1 VRAGSMPTVI
11 AKTATIFNQ
20 KVALIAS
27 AKRCGFRNN
36 AAMDDVNAEWIRAHL
51 TGRHGEQA
59 ELAEFVGITPDKLT
73 KILAGTRRVQASEV
87 PRVIAFFQ
95 RQAVVASM
103 PNEPTPTLVPVY
115 SVEAS
120 AGPGRIVDLE
130 EHVAN
135 LAFSPRYLAEMT
147 AARGRDLAAI
157 RVRGDSMEPT
167 LLDDDM
173 VVIDRTKT
181 SLDYDGLFVLRF
193 GEALHCKR
201 VGRGRS
207 RATVQ
212 VISDNRIYPPVE
224 MDRSE
229 IEVVGK
235 VLWYGRKV

>member
-1 VRAGSMPTVI
+1 ME
-11 AKTATIFNQ
+11 
-20 KVALIAS
+20 
-27 AKRCGFRNN
+27 
-36 AAMDDVNAEWIRAHL
+36 DVNAEWIKARL
-51 TGRHGEQA
+51 TGRRGEQA
-59 ELAEFVGITPDKLT
+59 ELADFVGITPDKLT
-73 KILAGTRRVQASEV
+73 KILAGARRVQASEV
-87 PRVIAFFQ
+87 PRVVAFFQ
-95 RQAVVASM
+95 RRPAIEKEDGDPA
-103 PNEPTPTLVPVY
+103 PTLVPVY
-115 SVEAS
+115 NVEAS

-130 EHVAN
+130 EHIAN

-167 LLDDDM
+167 LLDDDI
-173 VVIDRTKT
+173 VLIDRTKT

>member
-1 VRAGSMPTVI
+1 MVDEPEIPRRLKAIRERAHLSVRDMASRVGMSTSGYAHYESPSRFKAQYLPMEM
-11 AKTATIFNQ
+11 AQ
-20 KVALIAS
+20 KVASVFA
-27 AKRCGFRNN
+27 GN
-36 AAMDDVNAEWIRAHL
+36 DDVV
-51 TGRHGEQA
+51 A
-59 ELAEFVGITPDKLT
+59 ELME
-73 KILAGTRRVQASEV
+73 LAGQPVREGSDKDEYQS
-87 PRVIAFFQ
+87 Q
-95 RQAVVASM
+95 RQSVPAA
-103 PNEPTPTLVPVY
+103 LVPVY
-115 SVEAS
+115 NVEVS

-173 VVIDRTKT
+173 VMIDRTKT

-207 RATVQ
+207 RTTVQ

>member
-1 VRAGSMPTVI
+1 
-11 AKTATIFNQ
+11 
-20 KVALIAS
+20 
-27 AKRCGFRNN
+27 
-36 AAMDDVNAEWIRAHL
+36 MDDVNAEWIKAHL

-87 PRVIAFFQ
+87 PRVVAFFR
-95 RQAVVASM
+95 RQGPIDVA
-103 PNEPTPTLVPVY
+103 PGEPVPALVPVY
-115 SVEAS
+115 NVEAS
-120 AGPGRIVDLE
+120 AGPGRIVDIE

-135 LAFSPRYLAEMT
+135 LAFSARYLAEMT
-147 AARGRDLAAI
+147 SARGRDLAAI

-173 VVIDRTKT
+173 VLIDRTKT
-181 SLDYDGLFVLRF
+181 SLDYDGMFVLRF
-193 GEALHCKR
+193 GEALHVKR
-201 VGRGRS
+201 VGRGRT
-207 RATVQ
+207 RTTVQ

-224 MDRSE
+224 MDRAE

>member
-1 VRAGSMPTVI
+1 MQDADMI
-11 AKTATIFNQ
+11 
-20 KVALIAS
+20 
-27 AKRCGFRNN
+27 
-36 AAMDDVNAEWIRAHL
+36 DEAEIPSRLKAIRERAHL
-51 TGRHGEQA
+51 SVRDMASRVGMSTSGYAHYESPSRFKAQYLPMEMAHKLASVFAGNEDVVA
-59 ELAEFVGITPDKLT
+59 ELMELAGQPGGEGPDKE
-73 KILAGTRRVQASEV
+73 SDH
-87 PRVIAFFQ
+87 PQ
-95 RQAVVASM
+95 RHSV
-103 PNEPTPTLVPVY
+103 TPALVPVY
-115 SVEAS
+115 NVEAS

-173 VVIDRTKT
+173 VMIDRMKT

>member
-1 VRAGSMPTVI
+1 MQYAHMTNGVEIPGRLKAIRERANLSVRELASRVGMSSSGYAHYETPSRFKGQYLPMDMALRLAGV
-11 AKTATIFNQ
+11 F
-20 KVALIAS
+20 S
-27 AKRCGFRNN
+27 ANE
-36 AAMDDVNAEWIRAHL
+36 DVV
-51 TGRHGEQA
+51 A
-59 ELAEFVGITPDKLT
+59 ELME
-73 KILAGTRRVQASEV
+73 LAGQGGPETDPDGAKKAAGGATG
-87 PRVIAFFQ
+87 PA
-95 RQAVVASM
+95 
-103 PNEPTPTLVPVY
+103 LVPVY

-120 AGPGRIVDLE
+120 AGSGRVVDLE
-130 EHVAN
+130 EHIAN

-173 VVIDRTKT
+173 VLIDRTKT

-193 GEALHCKR
+193 GEALHVKR

-212 VISDNRIYPPVE
+212 VISDNRIYPAVE
-224 MDRSE
+224 MERTE

>member
-1 VRAGSMPTVI
+1 MQDADMI
-11 AKTATIFNQ
+11 
-20 KVALIAS
+20 
-27 AKRCGFRNN
+27 
-36 AAMDDVNAEWIRAHL
+36 DEAEIPARLKAIRERAHL
-51 TGRHGEQA
+51 SVRDMASRVGMSTSGYAHYESPTRFKAHYLPMEMALKLASVFAGNDEVVA
-59 ELAEFVGITPDKLT
+59 ELME
-73 KILAGTRRVQASEV
+73 LAGQPGGEGQSADSEQV
-87 PRVIAFFQ
+87 SRHAPAP
-95 RQAVVASM
+95 A
-103 PNEPTPTLVPVY
+103 LVPVY
-115 SVEAS
+115 NVEAS

-130 EHVAN
+130 EHIAN

-147 AARGRDLAAI
+147 DARGRDLAAI

-167 LLDDDM
+167 LLDNDM
-173 VVIDRTKT
+173 VLIDRTKT
-181 SLDYDGLFVLRF
+181 SLDYDGLFILRF